1 MSSSK
6 PQKSTKARQQLDKI
20 IDKESKRLVSMLTA
34 AHPRLVI
41 NRWPESPIEIS
52 MGMLILDNISDNGYY
67 VSTQPTTQLENYP
80 YQRVTI
86 SLLRPSH
93 NFGFGFGSR
102 GNRGL
107 KGGIMIKNP
116 LKVQEIIL
124 SEAIPVE
131 IVKIPDSKVLN
142 ILTQANNIKSPVKD
156 VNQGDATGLKCCPSC
171 KSCGAHLKPQPPR
184 EMKPLKPQP
193 LREMKPLKPQPL
205 REMKPKP
212 VNKTSEEERPVQKA
226 IDKPDNIKSDGT
238 TTTKKADSDESPK
251 MVKDA
256 GMKLLQVI
264 IDMAEKQG
272 LCEQKFKEILEV
284 LNKTI

>member
-52 MGMLILDNISDNGYY
+52 MGMLILDNISNNGYY

-102 GNRGL
+102 GGRGL

-142 ILTQANNIKSPVKD
+142 ILTRANNIKSQVKD
-156 VNQGDATGLKCCPSC
+156 VNQGDTTGSKCCPSC
-171 KSCGAHLKPQPPR
+171 KSCGAHLKPLKPQPPL
-184 EMKPLKPQP
+184 EMKPLKPQTP
-193 LREMKPLKPQPL
+193 

-238 TTTKKADSDESPK
+238 TTTKKANSDESPK

-264 IDMAEKQG
+264 IDIAEKQG

-284 LNKTI
+284 LNKTT